1 MKKPLLYIEPAFR
14 FLTFWLV
21 CMSVS
26 LLASAQVKFG
36 NSYVNV
42 TKKTIGGTVEPGD
55 VLEIRTNIYFPGNY
69 NGSNYIVYSA
79 RYIDNV
85 PSNTI
90 FSDDSLR
97 LITNEG
103 LTYKKWTLAADTDP
117 GRYNASPGA
126 GQYNIK
132 INLGNGATAP
142 TNTSN
147 DAAGAGNIYTG
158 AAGGRVQDKPRAN
171 GGVLVTASFRVT
183 VTGNIG
189 DTITLGAGQ
198 IRYKLTAG
206 GSDQIQNSIRYKILI
221 STNDPICANSV
232 GKNFVNEAGG
242 TFDSGYVQSRTTAP
256 VFNIPNYLYRPYSP
270 PTLPLAALNDGSYAI
285 LNNISPWGSTN
296 ANAQIRPNCPTSTS
310 GNPPASASCANRMFS
325 GYWDIM
331 GDHTGSTTSAGN
343 APTAP
348 GSEGGY
354 MLVVN
359 ADYATSEA
367 YRQNITGLCPNTSY
381 EFSLWVKNICRVCG
395 ADSSGN
401 ATFKPGVLP
410 NLAFA
415 IDGLDR
421 YSTGQID
428 TLGWQ
433 KKGFLFRTG
442 PTQSTITISI
452 RNNASGGGGND
463 WAIDDIA
470 LVSCNPE
477 LTMVPSNNSQIC
489 IGSQMDINTTVTSF
503 FRNYNHYRWEKS
515 TDGGVSWTVP
525 ASGEATPD
533 MSGTYVAYMVPASKI
548 ADSSDHLS
556 QYRFT
561 VASTAQNL
569 DDPECSFQ
577 DTARLIIMVNN
588 CNNVLESNAV
598 KLSGRLAGKHAQ
610 LEWTVRN
617 EAANTTYEI
626 ERSDNGRL
634 FYRVGRISGAGA
646 TNSSRTYT
654 FTDLGA
660 LTQPA
665 QYRVKII
672 EGEQQVYTRTIVISN
687 MPEPGIRSLVNPFN
701 DKISFDLEA
710 IENAPA
716 VVSLFDNYGKLIRKL
731 NMKVTRGITPIVI
744 DGLSALSKGA
754 YVLRVEV
761 NQKIINK
768 MMLKTK

>member
-1 MKKPLLYIEPAFR
+1 MKKPLLSIELTLR

-55 VLEIRTNIYFPGNY
+55 ILEIRTNIYFPGGF
-69 NGSNYIVYSA
+69 NGSNYIVYAA
-79 RYIDNV
+79 RYVDNI
-85 PSNTI
+85 PSNTA
-90 FSDDSLR
+90 FADDSLR

-103 LTYKKWTLAADTDP
+103 LTYKRWTLAADTDP
-117 GRYNASPGA
+117 GRYNASPSA

-142 TNTSN
+142 TSTSN
-147 DAAGAGNIYTG
+147 DATGAGNIYTRTIS
-158 AAGGRVQDKPRAN
+158 GRTQDKPRAN
-171 GGVLVTASFRVT
+171 GGVLVTASYRVV

-198 IRYKLTAG
+198 MRYKLTSN
-206 GSDQIQNSIRYKILI
+206 GSDQVQNSIRYKILI
-221 STNDPICANSV
+221 STNDPICSNSV

-242 TFDSGYVQSRTTAP
+242 TFDSGFVQSRTTAP
-256 VFNIPNYLYRPYSP
+256 VFNIPNYLYRSYAP
-270 PTLPLAALNDGSYAI
+270 PTLPLAALTDGSYAI

-310 GNPPASASCANRMFS
+310 GNPPASASCANRMFT

-343 APTAP
+343 PPTAP

-395 ADSSGN
+395 ADSSGT
-401 ATFKPGVLP
+401 ATYKPGVYP

-415 IDGLDR
+415 IDDLDR
-421 YSTGQID
+421 YSTGEID

-442 PTQSTITISI
+442 PTQSSITISI

-477 LTMVPSNNSQIC
+477 LTLVPSDNSEIC
-489 IGSQMDINTTVTSF
+489 IGTQMDVNTTVSSF

-515 TDGGVSWTVP
+515 MDGGLTWTIP
-525 ASGEATPD
+525 ATGEGIPD
-533 MSGTYVAYMVPASKI
+533 GSGTYVAHMVPASKI

-577 DTARLIIMVNN
+577 GTSQVTISTTN
-588 CNNVLESNAV
+588 CVVLEEQSV
-598 KLSGRLAGKHAQ
+598 TLTGRLSGKHAQ
-610 LEWTVRN
+610 LEWTAPN
-617 EAANTTYEI
+617 EAAHTQYEI

-634 FYRVGRISGAGA
+634 FYRIGRIAGAGA
-646 TNSSRTYT
+646 SNSSKTYT
-654 FTDLGA
+654 FTDPGT

-672 EGEQQVYTRTIVISN
+672 EGDKQVYTRTIIISN
-687 MPEPGIRSLVNPFN
+687 IPEPGIRSLVNPFN
-701 DKISFDLEA
+701 DKISFELEA
-710 IENAPA
+710 VEDAQA
-716 VVSLFDNYGKLIRKL
+716 VVSLLDNYGRVIRKR
-731 NMKVTRGITPIVI
+731 NIGVTKGITRVSI
-744 DGLSALSKGA
+744 DGLSVLSKGT
-754 YVLRVEV
+754 YILRVEI

-768 MMLKTK
+768 ILVKTP